1 MREEGHR
8 MPFLRVII
16 LVLLVFPTNSAGV
29 ERIFSAS
36 AWLKDA
42 LSNRKGDATLNA
54 DLHVKFND
62 CDVDYSLI

>member
-1 MREEGHR
+1 MQR
-8 MPFLRVII
+8 
-16 LVLLVFPTNSAGV
+16 NV